1 MLLRGPQ
8 LSNVNSFY
16 NLISYV
22 KWEYVEKCI
31 YIIMSKYKLTEI
43 KFFIDQ
49 MKKFTI
55 KNRAQI

>member
-22 KWEYVEKCI
+22 KWEYAEKCI
-31 YIIMSKYKLTEI
+31 YIIMSKYKLPEI

-49 MKKFTI
+49 MKKFTN